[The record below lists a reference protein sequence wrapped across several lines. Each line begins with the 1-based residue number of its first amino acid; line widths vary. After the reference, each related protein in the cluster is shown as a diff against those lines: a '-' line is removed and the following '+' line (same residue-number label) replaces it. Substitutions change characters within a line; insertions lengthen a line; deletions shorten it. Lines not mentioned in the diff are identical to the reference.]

1 MAEAWLKD
9 NPSDLVLRGYLG
21 ELALGEKRYADAVK
35 IFARMSEMAPQNPI
49 LLNNLAWAANEV
61 KDPKAL
67 EYAEQ
72 ALRLAP
78 ENPAIIDTVGTIQVD
93 SGEVDAGLANLRRA
107 VSIGPDLLPLQLN
120 LARALVKAGQK
131 DEARTQ
137 LEALMPRLKEG
148 TPLHQQADALMKG
161 L

>member
-1 MAEAWLKD
+1 VGRQG
-9 NPSDLVLRGYLG
+9 S
-21 ELALGEKRYADAVK
+21 
-35 IFARMSEMAPQNPI
+35 
-49 LLNNLAWAANEV
+49 

-78 ENPAIIDTVGTIQVD
+78 ENPAIIDTVGTIQIER
-93 SGEVDAGLANLRRA
+93 GEIDAGLANLRRA

-120 LARALVKAGQK
+120 LAKALVKAGRK

-137 LEALMPRLKEG
+137 LDTLLPRLKEG
-148 TPLHQQADALMKG
+148 TPLHRRRARCKRASEPAGHPWSAEVAAACSLCDKEA
-161 L
+161 